1 MKHPHCK
8 TDAKHIRHFLNL
20 CEGNWHSCIYVWCRT
35 CNAQESCENS
45 GFLFHPD
52 ETGSPCIL
60 PLSDAAL
67 LFTRIPEPTECTGSM
82 SIAAFTE
89 LYLPYLA
96 AQKLPLKP
104 CPIPALLRLQE
115 NQQYDW

>member
-1 MKHPHCK
+1 MY
-8 TDAKHIRHFLNL
+8 R
-20 CEGNWHSCIYVWCRT
+20 
-35 CNAQESCENS
+35 
-45 GFLFHPD
+45 
-52 ETGSPCIL
+52 
-60 PLSDAAL
+60 
-67 LFTRIPEPTECTGSM
+67 SM

>member
-1 MKHPHCK
+1 VRTLAFYSIRMKREAP
-8 TDAKHIRHFLNL
+8 A
-20 CEGNWHSCIYVWCRT
+20 S
-35 CNAQESCENS
+35 S
-45 GFLFHPD
+45 LFQMQRF
-52 ETGSPCIL
+52 C
-60 PLSDAAL
+60 
-67 LFTRIPEPTECTGSM
+67 FPEPTECTGSM